1 MKKEILK
8 GFTMVVLTVALAF
21 AAAVIS
27 ANAQS
32 KKLAADIPFDFTV
45 GSRTMTSGEY
55 SVSSITND
63 GAGLVIRSD
72 DTGQSVIRLS
82 NPIEPQGNKT
92 QARLVFHRYG
102 QRYFLAEV
110 WEGGKSEGRQ
120 LVESREERAIRHESD
135 RLARNTYE
143 TVELLAT
150 LR

>member
-1 MKKEILK
+1 MRKEILK

-63 GAGLVIRSD
+63 GAGLAIRSD
-72 DTGQSVIRLS
+72 DTGQSVMRLS
-82 NPIEPQGNKT
+82 IPIESQRNNA

-110 WEGGKSEGRQ
+110 WAGAGSKGRQ
-120 LVESREERAIRHESD
+120 LLQSREERAIRHESD

-143 TVELLAT
+143 TVELLASV
-150 LR
+150 R

>member
-1 MKKEILK
+1 MRKELLK

-21 AAAVIS
+21 AAAVVS

-45 GSRTMTSGEY
+45 GNQTMTSGEY
-55 SVSSITND
+55 SVRSITND
-63 GAGLVIRSD
+63 GAGLVIKSD
-72 DTGQSVIRLS
+72 DTGKSVIRLS
-82 NPIEPQGNKT
+82 NSIDPQRNNT
-92 QARLVFHRYG
+92 QARLVFHKYG

-110 WEGGKSEGRQ
+110 WAGGLSEGRQ
-120 LVESREERAIRHESD
+120 LLESRDERAIRHEFD

>member
-1 MKKEILK
+1 MRKELLK
-8 GFTMVVLTVALAF
+8 GFTVVVLTVALAF
-21 AAAVIS
+21 AAAVVS

-45 GSRTMTSGEY
+45 GNQTMTSGEY
-55 SVSSITND
+55 SVRSITND
-63 GAGLVIRSD
+63 GTGLVIKSD
-72 DTGQSVIRLS
+72 DTGKSVMRLS
-82 NPIEPQGNKT
+82 NSIEPQRNKT

-110 WEGGKSEGRQ
+110 WTGGDSEGRK
-120 LVESREERAIRHESD
+120 LLESREERAIRHEFD

-143 TVELLAT
+143 TVELLAS